1 MKISGIEED
10 FLREVRNARPED
22 CKVIIAA
29 LNALDGREGEDGE
42 LTPLG
47 FLVGAVIEELFVNGI
62 MKQKYEKEAD
72 APLNAQEARF
82 KAKEGAKV

>member
-1 MKISGIEED
+1 MEVNGIEQD
-10 FLREVRNARPED
+10 FLKEVREARPED
-22 CKVIIAA
+22 CRTIIEA
-29 LNALDGREGEDGE
+29 LQALDGREGEDGE

-47 FLVGAVIEELFVNGI
+47 LLVGAIVEELTVNGI